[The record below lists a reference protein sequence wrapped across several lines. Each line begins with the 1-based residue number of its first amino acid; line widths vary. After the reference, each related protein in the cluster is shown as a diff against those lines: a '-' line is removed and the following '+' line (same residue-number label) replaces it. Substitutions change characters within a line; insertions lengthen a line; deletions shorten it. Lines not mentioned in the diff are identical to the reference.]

1 MNARK
6 QNLLNALRAFIQ
18 QRSGMDPQNYGDWK
32 AYRAESRSV
41 TKDLHHARALL
52 SYVACRDSITAE
64 RIVAASRGAF
74 SGRLTIEPRG
84 KDGFAVS
91 YCTGQYFPTEYR
103 RAVCAV
109 LASAIWDWAREEC
122 MPSGV
127 LVHNSETG
135 ETFKRYEGLRAG
147 DYLRRFA
154 RRELGRSIAGRF
166 FS

>member
-1 MNARK
+1 
-6 QNLLNALRAFIQ
+6 
-18 QRSGMDPQNYGDWK
+18 MDPRNYNDWRS
-32 AYRAESRSV
+32 YRAESRSV
-41 TKDLHHARALL
+41 TKDLHDARALI

-103 RAVCAV
+103 KAVCAV

-122 MPSGV
+122 MPEPKY
-127 LVHNSETG
+127 VHHGKGTAGPFLTE
-135 ETFKRYEGLRAG
+135 KRYAGLSAG

-154 RRELGRSIAGRF
+154 RRELGRGIAGRY